1 MKIKSIYSIFFAL
14 IIFMSALVNEA
25 CAITP
30 VKEQSLKEKVS
41 VEAYDE
47 EQEEADIIR
56 KVSFRDKFR
65 KSSESQINDFFKKY
79 NRYSEKNDLEKLREM
94 YDDNFVNNDGFNK
107 ETLFKMMEISADA
120 YEDVEYTTIIDN
132 IKVSGDFA
140 VVDAH
145 ETAKGYTAAQIESL
159 NDKGLI
165 TSEIYYTDYLKR
177 DGNKWKIT
185 ATDVRSELVSL
196 KYGEAKNMPVEITAP
211 ECIASGTDYEVTLNT
226 SAPLE
231 SFLVGSIVNEPIE
244 FPVSQTRDVFRT
256 IKSDELIRVLT
267 SNSDNKNEYA
277 TVTIAV
283 TRAKLEPPSVV
294 INMTGMAFVMKRI
307 NVIKVND
314 QIKLE
319 EINFNDKSE
328 T

>member
-1 MKIKSIYSIFFAL
+1 MDGEVRIVLKETSLGKAQWSVENIAIGATDQYDGRKNMNVVKSISGW
-14 IIFMSALVNEA
+14 
-25 CAITP
+25 
-30 VKEQSLKEKVS
+30 QSLYP
-41 VEAYDE
+41 A
-47 EQEEADIIR
+47 
-56 KVSFRDKFR
+56 
-65 KSSESQINDFFKKY
+65 
-79 NRYSEKNDLEKLREM
+79 
-94 YDDNFVNNDGFNK
+94 
-107 ETLFKMMEISADA
+107 
-120 YEDVEYTTIIDN
+120 
-132 IKVSGDFA
+132 FA